1 MAFSEDMER
10 LQTIIDSFERDN
22 LNMEDALSRFEEGV
36 KLIRDCRAY
45 LEETKRRVTIL
56 MDDQEVESGF
66 EL

>member
-1 MAFSEDMER
+1 MAFSEDMEK
-10 LQTIIDSFERDN
+10 LQAIIDSFERDN

-45 LEETKRRVTIL
+45 LEETKRRVTTL

>member
-36 KLIRDCRAY
+36 KLIRDCRTY